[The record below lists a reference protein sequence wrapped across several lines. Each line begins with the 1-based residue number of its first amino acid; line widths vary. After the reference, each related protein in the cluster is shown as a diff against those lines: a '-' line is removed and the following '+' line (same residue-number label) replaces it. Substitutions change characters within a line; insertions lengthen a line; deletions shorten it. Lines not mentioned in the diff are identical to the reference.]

1 MTGHASRIGRDP
13 RGFTPQGGRWTLV
26 AVCAA
31 TFMLLVDI
39 TIVQV
44 ALPTMQRSL
53 NASFTDLQWVISA
66 YALSLSALLLTMGS
80 LADRFGRQRVF
91 VAGIAVFTLSSL
103 ACGLAPS
110 AGVLI
115 AARAV
120 QGVGGAALFAT
131 GLSLIGQDF
140 SGRQR
145 ATAIALW
152 GATVGGAVAVGPL
165 LGGLLTSG
173 LGWRWIFFVNVPV
186 GVLTLGVSLLRVG
199 NVRDPQA
206 TRVDLLG
213 LATFSASLFL
223 LVFGLTEGSG
233 DGWGSPVV
241 LTLLGSAAVLMVAF
255 VLVERAQRRPMLD
268 LALFRN
274 PSFVGVS
281 LTTFCIGGGMFAL
294 LPFLTLYLQNYLGL
308 SPLQGGLRLLPMTLL
323 AFFVPLASRRATE
336 RAAPGRVLALGLLL
350 CAGGVALM
358 QLIGTGSEWTLLV
371 PGLVVGGLG
380 IGLANPAIARIALG
394 VVPRERS
401 GMASGISNTFRTG
414 GLAVGIAALGAIYQQ
429 SISSS
434 LGLSLG
440 HAAPGLAAA
449 VAAGGVRS
457 AGGHPAIVAAAGAAL
472 ASGTRELFLIGTLA
486 LLAGAAFAMMV
497 RARDFQR
504 AAAVTEMPQQVEA
517 EALPA

>member
-1 MTGHASRIGRDP
+1 VSLPLRP
-13 RGFTPQGGRWTLV
+13 RAGTPGPVAKSGRWTLIV
-26 AVCAA
+26 VCAA

-44 ALPTMQRSL
+44 ALPSMQRSL
-53 NASFTDLQWVISA
+53 SASFPDLQWVISA

-80 LADRFGRQRVF
+80 LADRFGRQRLF
-91 VAGIAVFTLSSL
+91 VGGIVVFTLSSL

-110 AGVLI
+110 AGLLI

-145 ATAIALW
+145 ANAIALW

-165 LGGLLTSG
+165 LGGVITSS

-186 GVLTLGVSLLRVG
+186 GVLTAGVSLLRVG

-233 DGWGSPVV
+233 DGWTSPTV
-241 LTLLGSAAVLMVAF
+241 LAMLGSAALLMVAF

-268 LALFRN
+268 LTLFRN
-274 PSFVGVS
+274 RSFVGVS

-308 SPLQGGLRLLPMTLL
+308 SPLQGGLRLLPMTVL
-323 AFFVPLASRRATE
+323 AFFVPLASRRAVE

-350 CAGGVALM
+350 GAAGLGLM
-358 QLIGTGSEWTLLV
+358 QLISRGSAWTVLV
-371 PGLVVGGLG
+371 PGLVVTGLG

-414 GLAVGIAALGAIYQQ
+414 GLAVGIAALGALYQQ

-434 LGLSLG
+434 LGQSLG
-440 HAAPGLAAA
+440 HTVPGLAAA
-449 VAAGGVRS
+449 VAAGGVRA
-457 AGGHPAIVAAAGAAL
+457 AGGHPALVAAVGAAL
-472 ASGTRELFLIGTLA
+472 NSSTKELFLIGTVA
-486 LLAGAAFAMMV
+486 LLAGSGFAVMV

-504 AAAVTEMPQQVEA
+504 AAAVSETPARVEA
-517 EALPA
+517 GAVSA